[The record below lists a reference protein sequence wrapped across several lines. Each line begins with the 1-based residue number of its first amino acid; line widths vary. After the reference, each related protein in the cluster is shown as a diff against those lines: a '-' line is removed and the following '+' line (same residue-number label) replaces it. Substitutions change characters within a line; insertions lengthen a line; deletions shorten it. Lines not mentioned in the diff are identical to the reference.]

1 MRAILQLKPL
11 LTIHLNAKSQSSLK
25 NKITLKNKLNHARII
40 LEFIPSLIYFLIQKV
55 SVLKHL
61 APLIHIPFKALWLGT
76 ALSMFLSLN
85 LNAEENP
92 TKTEP
97 KSAKGVKNKPKSPV
111 TKVMMTN
118 CDNIKDFNAKQKE
131 VLKAAYQFGSKEN
144 LGYEMAGIAWKES
157 CAGTYKINFSDP
169 SAGIYHAYIPS
180 VLKSYGHNNSPFLR
194 NVMGELLIKDDAFAS
209 EVALKELLY
218 WKTRYHD
225 NLKDM
230 IKSYN
235 KGSRWEKNEK
245 ANADAEKYYEE
256 IQDKIRR
263 LKESKIFDSQS
274 SNDQELQKSANS
286 NLDLDPIGNAMPQ
299 TLAKTETKE
308 TQIEE
313 TQTQKSQEMKEAA
326 SEQAIKKPLEKEK
339 DKPMYFAQINSS
351 ADFAPAKKS
360 PKKPAK
366 ASPKRSSKNNI
377 SVKNNTKTAS
387 KSKEVCKN
395 CSPGQRNA
403 ILANHITLMQEL

>member
-1 MRAILQLKPL
+1 M
-11 LTIHLNAKSQSSLK
+11 
-25 NKITLKNKLNHARII
+25 
-40 LEFIPSLIYFLIQKV
+40 
-55 SVLKHL
+55 KHL
-61 APLIHIPFKALWLGT
+61 TPLTHTLFKALWLGV
-76 ALSMFLSLN
+76 ALSASLSLVA
-85 LNAEENP
+85 AESP

-97 KSAKGVKNKPKSPV
+97 KPAKGVKNKPKSPV

-157 CAGTYKINFSDP
+157 CAGVYKINFSDP
-169 SAGIYHAYIPS
+169 SAGVYHSYIPS
-180 VLKSYGHNNSPFLR
+180 VLKSYGHNDSPFLR
-194 NVMGELLIKDDAFAS
+194 NVMGELLIKDDVFAS

-245 ANADAEKYYEE
+245 SNADAEKYYEE
-256 IQDKIRR
+256 IQDRIRR

-299 TLAKTETKE
+299 TLAAQKSQIEKS
-308 TQIEE
+308 QIEE
-313 TQTQKSQEMKEAA
+313 TQAEKPREMKETT
-326 SEQAIKKPLEKEK
+326 SEQITNKPEKAK
-339 DKPMYFAQINSS
+339 DKPMYLAQINS
-351 ADFAPAKKS
+351 ADFTPAKKS

-366 ASPKRSSKNNI
+366 ASPKRFSKNNI
-377 SVKNNTKTAS
+377 NNTKSHTKTAS
-387 KSKEVCKN
+387 KNSKNKEVCKN

>member
-1 MRAILQLKPL
+1 M
-11 LTIHLNAKSQSSLK
+11 
-25 NKITLKNKLNHARII
+25 
-40 LEFIPSLIYFLIQKV
+40 
-55 SVLKHL
+55 KHL
-61 APLIHIPFKALWLGT
+61 TPLTHTIFKALLLGT
-76 ALSMFLSLN
+76 ALSASLSL
-85 LNAEENP
+85 ATEESP

-118 CDNIKDFNAKQKE
+118 CDSIKDFNAKQKE

-157 CAGTYKINFSDP
+157 CAGVYKINFSDP
-169 SAGIYHAYIPS
+169 SAGVYHSYIPS

-235 KGSRWEKNEK
+235 KGSRWERSEK
-245 ANADAEKYYEE
+245 SNAEAEKYYEE
-256 IQDKIRR
+256 IQDRIRR

-299 TLAKTETKE
+299 TLAKTEAKE
-308 TQIEE
+308 TQTE
-313 TQTQKSQEMKEAA
+313 QTQAEKSQEMKEAT
-326 SEQAIKKPLEKEK
+326 SEQTKSKPEKAK
-339 DKPMYFAQINSS
+339 DKPMYLAQINST
-351 ADFAPAKKS
+351 DFIPTKKS
-360 PKKPAK
+360 PKKTAK
-366 ASPKRSSKNNI
+366 VSPKRSPKNN
-377 SVKNNTKTAS
+377 KNNVKSSTKTAS
-387 KSKEVCKN
+387 KKQEVCKN

>member
-1 MRAILQLKPL
+1 M
-11 LTIHLNAKSQSSLK
+11 
-25 NKITLKNKLNHARII
+25 
-40 LEFIPSLIYFLIQKV
+40 
-55 SVLKHL
+55 KHL
-61 APLIHIPFKALWLGT
+61 TPLTHTLFKALLLG
-76 ALSMFLSLN
+76 AVLNASLSLVA
-85 LNAEENP
+85 AESP

-118 CDNIKDFNAKQKE
+118 CDNLKDFNAKQKE

-157 CAGTYKINFSDP
+157 CAGVYKINFSDP
-169 SAGIYHAYIPS
+169 SAGVYRSYIPS
-180 VLKSYGHNNSPFLR
+180 VLKSYGHNDSPFLR

-245 ANADAEKYYEE
+245 SNAEAEKYYEE
-256 IQDKIRR
+256 IQDRIRR

-299 TLAKTETKE
+299 TLAAQKSQIEKS
-308 TQIEE
+308 QIEE
-313 TQTQKSQEMKEAA
+313 TQAEKPQEMKETT
-326 SEQAIKKPLEKEK
+326 SEQITNKPEKAK
-339 DKPMYFAQINSS
+339 DKPMYLAQINS
-351 ADFAPAKKS
+351 ADFTPAKKS

-366 ASPKRSSKNNI
+366 VSQKRSFKNNI
-377 SVKNNTKTAS
+377 KNNVKNNAKTAS
-387 KSKEVCKN
+387 KKQEVCKN

-403 ILANHITLMQEL
+403 ILANRITLMQEL

>member
-1 MRAILQLKPL
+1 M
-11 LTIHLNAKSQSSLK
+11 
-25 NKITLKNKLNHARII
+25 
-40 LEFIPSLIYFLIQKV
+40 
-55 SVLKHL
+55 KHL
-61 APLIHIPFKALWLGT
+61 TPLTHTLFKALWLGV
-76 ALSMFLSLN
+76 ALSASLSLAA
-85 LNAEENP
+85 AESP

-97 KSAKGVKNKPKSPV
+97 KPTKGVKNKPKSPV

-118 CDNIKDFNAKQKE
+118 CDNLKDFNAKQKE

-157 CAGTYKINFSDP
+157 CAGVYKINFSDP
-169 SAGIYHAYIPS
+169 SAGVYHSYIPS
-180 VLKSYGHNNSPFLR
+180 VLKSYGHNDSPFLR

-245 ANADAEKYYEE
+245 SNAEAEKYYEE
-256 IQDKIRR
+256 IQDRIRR

-299 TLAKTETKE
+299 TLAAQKS
-308 TQIEE
+308 QIEKSQTE
-313 TQTQKSQEMKEAA
+313 KTQAEKPQEMKEAT
-326 SEQAIKKPLEKEK
+326 SEQTTSKPEKAK
-339 DKPMYFAQINSS
+339 KPMYLAQINS
-351 ADFAPAKKS
+351 ADFTPAKKS

-366 ASPKRSSKNNI
+366 ASPKRFSKNNI

-387 KSKEVCKN
+387 KNSKNKEVCKN

-403 ILANHITLMQEL
+403 ILANHIILMQEL

>member
-1 MRAILQLKPL
+1 M
-11 LTIHLNAKSQSSLK
+11 
-25 NKITLKNKLNHARII
+25 
-40 LEFIPSLIYFLIQKV
+40 
-55 SVLKHL
+55 KHL
-61 APLIHIPFKALWLGT
+61 TPLTHTLFKALWLGAT
-76 ALSMFLSLN
+76 LSASLSLS
-85 LNAEENP
+85 ATESP

-97 KSAKGVKNKPKSPV
+97 KPANKGVKNKPKSPV

-245 ANADAEKYYEE
+245 ANADAEKYYED

-326 SEQAIKKPLEKEK
+326 SERAIKKPLEKAK
-339 DKPMYFAQINSS
+339 DKPMYFAQINS

-366 ASPKRSSKNNI
+366 ASPKRSSKNKNNI

-387 KSKEVCKN
+387 KKQEVCKN

>member
-1 MRAILQLKPL
+1 M
-11 LTIHLNAKSQSSLK
+11 
-25 NKITLKNKLNHARII
+25 
-40 LEFIPSLIYFLIQKV
+40 
-55 SVLKHL
+55 KHL
-61 APLIHIPFKALWLGT
+61 TPLTHTLFKALWLGVV
-76 ALSMFLSLN
+76 LSASLSLIA
-85 LNAEENP
+85 AESP

-97 KSAKGVKNKPKSPV
+97 KPAKGVKNKPKSPV

-118 CDNIKDFNAKQKE
+118 CDNLKDFNAKQKE

-157 CAGTYKINFSDP
+157 CAGVYKINFSDP
-169 SAGIYHAYIPS
+169 SAGVYHSYIPS
-180 VLKSYGHNNSPFLR
+180 VLKSYGHNDSPFLR

-209 EVALKELLY
+209 QVALKELLY

-245 ANADAEKYYEE
+245 SNADAEKYYEE
-256 IQDKIRR
+256 IQDRIRR

-308 TQIEE
+308 TQTEE
-313 TQTQKSQEMKEAA
+313 TQAEKSQEMKEAT
-326 SEQAIKKPLEKEK
+326 SEQAINKPLEKER
-339 DKPMYFAQINSS
+339 DKPMYLAQINS
-351 ADFAPAKKS
+351 ADFTPAKKS

-366 ASPKRSSKNNI
+366 VSPKRSSKNNTK
-377 SVKNNTKTAS
+377 SHAKTAS
-387 KSKEVCKN
+387 KNSKNKEMCKN

>member
-1 MRAILQLKPL
+1 M
-11 LTIHLNAKSQSSLK
+11 
-25 NKITLKNKLNHARII
+25 
-40 LEFIPSLIYFLIQKV
+40 
-55 SVLKHL
+55 KHL
-61 APLIHIPFKALWLGT
+61 TPLTHTIFKALFLGT
-76 ALSMFLSLN
+76 ALSASLSLS
-85 LNAEENP
+85 ATESP
-92 TKTEP
+92 T
-97 KSAKGVKNKPKSPV
+97 KGVKNKPKSPV

-118 CDNIKDFNAKQKE
+118 CDSIKDFNANQKE

-157 CAGTYKINFSDP
+157 CAGVYKINFSDP
-169 SAGIYHAYIPS
+169 SAGVYHSYIPS
-180 VLKSYGHNNSPFLR
+180 VLKSYGHNDSPFLR
-194 NVMGELLIKDDAFAS
+194 NVMGELLIKNDAFAS
-209 EVALKELLY
+209 EVALRELLY

-245 ANADAEKYYEE
+245 SNADAEKYYED
-256 IQDKIRR
+256 IQDRIRR

-299 TLAKTETKE
+299 TLIAKE
-308 TQIEE
+308 TQTEK
-313 TQTQKSQEMKEAA
+313 TQTEKTQTEQTQAEKSQEMKETT
-326 SEQAIKKPLEKEK
+326 SEQTKSKPEKAK
-339 DKPMYFAQINSS
+339 DKPMYLAQINN
-351 ADFAPAKKS
+351 ADFTPAKKS

-366 ASPKRSSKNNI
+366 VSQKRPKNN
-377 SVKNNTKTAS
+377 KNNAKSNTKIAS
-387 KSKEVCKN
+387 KKQEVCKN

>member
-1 MRAILQLKPL
+1 M
-11 LTIHLNAKSQSSLK
+11 
-25 NKITLKNKLNHARII
+25 
-40 LEFIPSLIYFLIQKV
+40 
-55 SVLKHL
+55 KHL
-61 APLIHIPFKALWLGT
+61 TPLTHTLFKALWLGV
-76 ALSMFLSLN
+76 ALSTSLSLVA
-85 LNAEENP
+85 AESP

-97 KSAKGVKNKPKSPV
+97 KSAKGVKNKPKSPI

-118 CDNIKDFNAKQKE
+118 CDNLKDFNAKQKE

-157 CAGTYKINFSDP
+157 CAGVYKINFSDP
-169 SAGIYHAYIPS
+169 SAGVYHSYIPS
-180 VLKSYGHNNSPFLR
+180 VLKSYGHNDSPFLR

-245 ANADAEKYYEE
+245 SNADAEKYYEE
-256 IQDKIRR
+256 IQDRIRR

-299 TLAKTETKE
+299 TLAAQKS
-308 TQIEE
+308 QIEKSQTEE
-313 TQTQKSQEMKEAA
+313 TQAEKPQGMKEAT
-326 SEQAIKKPLEKEK
+326 SEQITNKPEKAK
-339 DKPMYFAQINSS
+339 DKPMYLAQINST
-351 ADFAPAKKS
+351 DFTPAKKS
-360 PKKPAK
+360 SQKPAK
-366 ASPKRSSKNNI
+366 ASQKRSFKNNI
-377 SVKNNTKTAS
+377 KNNVKNNAKTAS
-387 KSKEVCKN
+387 KNSKNKEVCKN
-395 CSPGQRNA
+395 CSPGQRNT

>member
-1 MRAILQLKPL
+1 M
-11 LTIHLNAKSQSSLK
+11 
-25 NKITLKNKLNHARII
+25 
-40 LEFIPSLIYFLIQKV
+40 
-55 SVLKHL
+55 KHL

-76 ALSMFLSLN
+76 ALSTFLSLN

-97 KSAKGVKNKPKSPV
+97 KPAKRVKNKPKSPV
-111 TKVMMTN
+111 TNVMMTN

-209 EVALKELLY
+209 EVALKELIY

-256 IQDKIRR
+256 IQDRIRR

-313 TQTQKSQEMKEAA
+313 NQTQKSQEMKEAT
-326 SEQAIKKPLEKEK
+326 SEQITNKPEKAK
-339 DKPMYFAQINSS
+339 DKPMYFAQINN
-351 ADFAPAKKS
+351 ADFVPAKKS

>member
-1 MRAILQLKPL
+1 M
-11 LTIHLNAKSQSSLK
+11 
-25 NKITLKNKLNHARII
+25 
-40 LEFIPSLIYFLIQKV
+40 
-55 SVLKHL
+55 KHL
-61 APLIHIPFKALWLGT
+61 TPLTHTLFKALWLGV
-76 ALSMFLSLN
+76 ALSASLSL
-85 LNAEENP
+85 AATESP

-97 KSAKGVKNKPKSPV
+97 KPTKGVKNKPKSPV

-118 CDNIKDFNAKQKE
+118 CDNLKDFNAKQKE
-131 VLKAAYQFGSKEN
+131 VLKAAYRFGSKEN

-256 IQDKIRR
+256 IQDRIRR

-299 TLAKTETKE
+299 TLAQTETKK

-313 TQTQKSQEMKEAA
+313 TQAEKPQEMKEAT
-326 SEQAIKKPLEKEK
+326 SEQITNKPEKAK
-339 DKPMYFAQINSS
+339 DKPMYFAQINST
-351 ADFAPAKKS
+351 DFTPAKKS

-366 ASPKRSSKNNI
+366 ASPKRFSKNNI
-377 SVKNNTKTAS
+377 NNAKSNAKTASKNS

>member
-1 MRAILQLKPL
+1 MTPL
-11 LTIHLNAKSQSSLK
+11 TH
-25 NKITLKNKLNHARII
+25 TL
-40 LEFIPSLIYFLIQKV
+40 
-55 SVLKHL
+55 
-61 APLIHIPFKALWLGT
+61 FKALWLGA
-76 ALSMFLSLN
+76 ALSASLSLVA
-85 LNAEENP
+85 AESP

-97 KSAKGVKNKPKSPV
+97 KPAKGVKNKPKSPV

-118 CDNIKDFNAKQKE
+118 CDNLKDFNAKQKE

-157 CAGTYKINFSDP
+157 CAGVYKINFSDP
-169 SAGIYHAYIPS
+169 SAGVYHSYIPS
-180 VLKSYGHNNSPFLR
+180 VLKSYGHNDSPFLR

-245 ANADAEKYYEE
+245 SNADAEKYYKE
-256 IQDKIRR
+256 IQDRIRR

-299 TLAKTETKE
+299 TLAAQKS
-308 TQIEE
+308 QIEKSQTE
-313 TQTQKSQEMKEAA
+313 KTQAEKPQEMKEAT
-326 SEQAIKKPLEKEK
+326 SEQTKSKPEKAK
-339 DKPMYFAQINSS
+339 DKPMYLAQINS
-351 ADFAPAKKS
+351 ADFTPAKKS

-366 ASPKRSSKNNI
+366 ASPKRSSKNNTK
-377 SVKNNTKTAS
+377 SHAKTAS
-387 KSKEVCKN
+387 KNSKKQEVCKN

>member
-1 MRAILQLKPL
+1 MTPL
-11 LTIHLNAKSQSSLK
+11 THTI
-25 NKITLKNKLNHARII
+25 
-40 LEFIPSLIYFLIQKV
+40 
-55 SVLKHL
+55 
-61 APLIHIPFKALWLGT
+61 FKALLLGT
-76 ALSMFLSLN
+76 ALSTSLSLAA
-85 LNAEENP
+85 AESP

-157 CAGTYKINFSDP
+157 CAGVYKINFSDP
-169 SAGIYHAYIPS
+169 SAGVYHSYIPS
-180 VLKSYGHNNSPFLR
+180 VLKSYGHNDSPFLR

-245 ANADAEKYYEE
+245 SNADAEKYYEE
-256 IQDKIRR
+256 IQDRIRR

-299 TLAKTETKE
+299 TLAQTETKK

-313 TQTQKSQEMKEAA
+313 TQAEKPQEMKEAT
-326 SEQAIKKPLEKEK
+326 SEQTKSKPEKAK
-339 DKPMYFAQINSS
+339 DKPMYLAQINSS
-351 ADFAPAKKS
+351 DFTPAKKS

-366 ASPKRSSKNNI
+366 VSPKRSSKNNTK
-377 SVKNNTKTAS
+377 SHAKTAS
-387 KSKEVCKN
+387 KNSKNKEVCKN

>member
-1 MRAILQLKPL
+1 M
-11 LTIHLNAKSQSSLK
+11 
-25 NKITLKNKLNHARII
+25 
-40 LEFIPSLIYFLIQKV
+40 
-55 SVLKHL
+55 KHL
-61 APLIHIPFKALWLGT
+61 TSLTHTLFKALWLGAT
-76 ALSMFLSLN
+76 LSASLSLVA
-85 LNAEENP
+85 AESP

-97 KSAKGVKNKPKSPV
+97 KPAKGVKNKPKSPV

-118 CDNIKDFNAKQKE
+118 CDNLKDFNAKQKE

-157 CAGTYKINFSDP
+157 CAGVYKINFSDP
-169 SAGIYHAYIPS
+169 SAGVYHSYIPS
-180 VLKSYGHNNSPFLR
+180 VLKSYGHNDSPFLR

-235 KGSRWEKNEK
+235 KGSRWERSEK
-245 ANADAEKYYEE
+245 SNADAEKYYEE

-299 TLAKTETKE
+299 ALIAKETKIE
-308 TQIEE
+308 KTQAE
-313 TQTQKSQEMKEAA
+313 KSQEMKEAT
-326 SEQAIKKPLEKEK
+326 SEQTTSKPEKAK
-339 DKPMYFAQINSS
+339 DKPMYLAQINS
-351 ADFAPAKKS
+351 ADFTPAKKS

-377 SVKNNTKTAS
+377 KNNVKSNTKTAS
-387 KSKEVCKN
+387 KKQEVCKN

>member
-1 MRAILQLKPL
+1 M
-11 LTIHLNAKSQSSLK
+11 
-25 NKITLKNKLNHARII
+25 
-40 LEFIPSLIYFLIQKV
+40 
-55 SVLKHL
+55 KHL
-61 APLIHIPFKALWLGT
+61 TPLTHTLFKALWLGT
-76 ALSMFLSLN
+76 VLSTSLSLVA
-85 LNAEENP
+85 AESP

-97 KSAKGVKNKPKSPV
+97 KPTKGVKNKPKSPV

-118 CDNIKDFNAKQKE
+118 CDNLKDFNAKQKE

-157 CAGTYKINFSDP
+157 CAGVYKINFSDP
-169 SAGIYHAYIPS
+169 SAGVYHSYIPS
-180 VLKSYGHNNSPFLR
+180 VLKSYGHNDSPFLR

-245 ANADAEKYYEE
+245 SNADAEKYYEE
-256 IQDKIRR
+256 IQDRIRR

-299 TLAKTETKE
+299 TLAAQKS
-308 TQIEE
+308 QIEKSQTEE
-313 TQTQKSQEMKEAA
+313 TQAEKSQEMKEAT
-326 SEQAIKKPLEKEK
+326 SEQTANKPEKAK
-339 DKPMYFAQINSS
+339 DKPMYFAQINS
-351 ADFAPAKKS
+351 ADFTPAKKS

-387 KSKEVCKN
+387 KNSKNKEVCKN

>member
-1 MRAILQLKPL
+1 M
-11 LTIHLNAKSQSSLK
+11 
-25 NKITLKNKLNHARII
+25 
-40 LEFIPSLIYFLIQKV
+40 
-55 SVLKHL
+55 KHL
-61 APLIHIPFKALWLGT
+61 TPLTHTLFKALWLGT
-76 ALSMFLSLN
+76 VLSASLSLVA
-85 LNAEENP
+85 AESP

-97 KSAKGVKNKPKSPV
+97 KPAKGVKNKPKSPV

-118 CDNIKDFNAKQKE
+118 CDNLKDFNAKQKE

-209 EVALKELLY
+209 QVALKELLY

-256 IQDKIRR
+256 IQDRIRR

-308 TQIEE
+308 TQTEE
-313 TQTQKSQEMKEAA
+313 TQAEKSQEMKEAT
-326 SEQAIKKPLEKEK
+326 SEQAINKPLEKER
-339 DKPMYFAQINSS
+339 DKPMYLAQINS
-351 ADFAPAKKS
+351 ADFTPAKKS

-366 ASPKRSSKNNI
+366 VSPKRSSKNNTK
-377 SVKNNTKTAS
+377 SHAKTAS
-387 KSKEVCKN
+387 KNSKNKEMCKN

>member
-1 MRAILQLKPL
+1 M
-11 LTIHLNAKSQSSLK
+11 
-25 NKITLKNKLNHARII
+25 
-40 LEFIPSLIYFLIQKV
+40 

-61 APLIHIPFKALWLGT
+61 APLIHIPFKALWLGA

-118 CDNIKDFNAKQKE
+118 CDNLKDFNAKQKE

-209 EVALKELLY
+209 EVALKELIY

-256 IQDKIRR
+256 IQDRIRR

-274 SNDQELQKSANS
+274 SNDQELQKSTNS

-313 TQTQKSQEMKEAA
+313 NQTQKSQEMKEAT
-326 SEQAIKKPLEKEK
+326 SEQITNKPEKAK
-339 DKPMYFAQINSS
+339 DKPMYFAQINN

>member
-1 MRAILQLKPL
+1 M
-11 LTIHLNAKSQSSLK
+11 
-25 NKITLKNKLNHARII
+25 
-40 LEFIPSLIYFLIQKV
+40 
-55 SVLKHL
+55 KHL
-61 APLIHIPFKALWLGT
+61 TPLTHTLFKALWLGV
-76 ALSMFLSLN
+76 ALSASLSLVA
-85 LNAEENP
+85 AESP
-92 TKTEP
+92 TKTES

-118 CDNIKDFNAKQKE
+118 CDNLKDFNAKQKE

-157 CAGTYKINFSDP
+157 CAGVYKINFSDP
-169 SAGIYHAYIPS
+169 SAGVYHSYIPS
-180 VLKSYGHNNSPFLR
+180 VLKSYGHNDSPFLR

-235 KGSRWEKNEK
+235 KGSRWERSEK
-245 ANADAEKYYEE
+245 SNAEAEKYYEE
-256 IQDKIRR
+256 IQDRIRR

-299 TLAKTETKE
+299 TLAQTETKK

-313 TQTQKSQEMKEAA
+313 TQAEKPQEMKEAT
-326 SEQAIKKPLEKEK
+326 SEQAINKPLEKER
-339 DKPMYFAQINSS
+339 DKPMYLAQINST
-351 ADFAPAKKS
+351 DFTPAKKRS
-360 PKKPAK
+360 QKPAK
-366 ASPKRSSKNNI
+366 ASPKRFSKNNI

-387 KSKEVCKN
+387 KNSKNKEVCKN

>member
-1 MRAILQLKPL
+1 M
-11 LTIHLNAKSQSSLK
+11 
-25 NKITLKNKLNHARII
+25 
-40 LEFIPSLIYFLIQKV
+40 
-55 SVLKHL
+55 KHL
-61 APLIHIPFKALWLGT
+61 TPLTHTLFKALWLGAT
-76 ALSMFLSLN
+76 LSASLSLAA
-85 LNAEENP
+85 AESP

-97 KSAKGVKNKPKSPV
+97 KPAKGVKNKPKSPV

-118 CDNIKDFNAKQKE
+118 CDNLKDFNAKQKE

-209 EVALKELLY
+209 QVALKELLY

-245 ANADAEKYYEE
+245 SNADAEKYYEE
-256 IQDKIRR
+256 IQDRIRR
-263 LKESKIFDSQS
+263 LKESKIFDSQF

-308 TQIEE
+308 TQIEK
-313 TQTQKSQEMKEAA
+313 TQTQKSQEMKETT
-326 SEQAIKKPLEKEK
+326 SEQITNKPEKAK

-351 ADFAPAKKS
+351 DFTPAKKS
-360 PKKPAK
+360 PKRPAK
-366 ASPKRSSKNNI
+366 VSQKRSSKNNI
-377 SVKNNTKTAS
+377 NNTKSHTKTAS
-387 KSKEVCKN
+387 KKQEVCKN

>member
-1 MRAILQLKPL
+1 M
-11 LTIHLNAKSQSSLK
+11 
-25 NKITLKNKLNHARII
+25 
-40 LEFIPSLIYFLIQKV
+40 
-55 SVLKHL
+55 KHL
-61 APLIHIPFKALWLGT
+61 TPLTHTLFKALWLGT
-76 ALSMFLSLN
+76 ALSASLSLAA
-85 LNAEENP
+85 AESP
-92 TKTEP
+92 TKG
-97 KSAKGVKNKPKSPV
+97 AKNKSKSPV

-118 CDNIKDFNAKQKE
+118 CDNLKDFNAKQKE
-131 VLKAAYQFGSKEN
+131 VLKSAYQFGSKEN

-157 CAGTYKINFSDP
+157 CAGVYKINFSDP
-169 SAGIYHAYIPS
+169 SAGVYHSYIPS
-180 VLKSYGHNNSPFLR
+180 VLKSYGHNDSPFLR

-245 ANADAEKYYEE
+245 SNADAEKYYEE
-256 IQDKIRR
+256 IQDRIRR

-299 TLAKTETKE
+299 TLAAQKS
-308 TQIEE
+308 QIEKSQTE
-313 TQTQKSQEMKEAA
+313 QTQAERSQEMKEAT
-326 SEQAIKKPLEKEK
+326 SEQTKSKPEKAK
-339 DKPMYFAQINSS
+339 DKPMYLAQINS
-351 ADFAPAKKS
+351 ADFTPAKKS

-366 ASPKRSSKNNI
+366 VSQKRSPKKDKNN
-377 SVKNNTKTAS
+377 VKNSTKTAS
-387 KSKEVCKN
+387 KKQEVCKN

-403 ILANHITLMQEL
+403 ILANRITLMQEL

>member
-1 MRAILQLKPL
+1 M
-11 LTIHLNAKSQSSLK
+11 
-25 NKITLKNKLNHARII
+25 
-40 LEFIPSLIYFLIQKV
+40 
-55 SVLKHL
+55 KHL
-61 APLIHIPFKALWLGT
+61 TPLTHTLFKALWLGT
-76 ALSMFLSLN
+76 ALSTSLSL
-85 LNAEENP
+85 AATESP

-97 KSAKGVKNKPKSPV
+97 KPAKGVKNKPKSPV

-118 CDNIKDFNAKQKE
+118 CDNLKDFNAKQKE

-256 IQDKIRR
+256 IQDRIRR

-299 TLAKTETKE
+299 TLATQKSQIEKS
-308 TQIEE
+308 QIEE
-313 TQTQKSQEMKEAA
+313 TQAEKPQEMKEAT
-326 SEQAIKKPLEKEK
+326 SEQITNKPEKAK
-339 DKPMYFAQINSS
+339 DKPMYFAQINN
-351 ADFAPAKKS
+351 ADFVPAKKS

-377 SVKNNTKTAS
+377 KNNVKNNTKTAS
-387 KSKEVCKN
+387 KKQEVCKN

-403 ILANHITLMQEL
+403 ILANRITLMQEL

>member
-1 MRAILQLKPL
+1 M
-11 LTIHLNAKSQSSLK
+11 
-25 NKITLKNKLNHARII
+25 
-40 LEFIPSLIYFLIQKV
+40 
-55 SVLKHL
+55 KHL
-61 APLIHIPFKALWLGT
+61 TPLTHTLFKALWLGA
-76 ALSMFLSLN
+76 ALNASLSLVA
-85 LNAEENP
+85 AESP

-97 KSAKGVKNKPKSPV
+97 KPAKGVKNKPKSPV

-118 CDNIKDFNAKQKE
+118 CDNLKDFNAKQKE

-157 CAGTYKINFSDP
+157 CAGVYKINFSDP
-169 SAGIYHAYIPS
+169 SAGVYHSYIPS
-180 VLKSYGHNNSPFLR
+180 VLKSYGHNDSPFLR

-245 ANADAEKYYEE
+245 SNADAEKYYEE
-256 IQDKIRR
+256 IQDGIRR

-299 TLAKTETKE
+299 ALSAKE
-308 TQIEE
+308 TQTEE
-313 TQTQKSQEMKEAA
+313 TQAEKSQETQEAT
-326 SEQAIKKPLEKEK
+326 SEPTTSKPEKAK
-339 DKPMYFAQINSS
+339 DKPMYLAQTNS
-351 ADFAPAKKS
+351 ADFTPAKKS
-360 PKKPAK
+360 SQKPAK
-366 ASPKRSSKNNI
+366 VGQKRSSKNNI
-377 SVKNNTKTAS
+377 NNIKNNVKSNTKTAS
-387 KSKEVCKN
+387 KNASKNKEVCKN
-395 CSPGQRNA
+395 CSPGQKNA

>member
-1 MRAILQLKPL
+1 M
-11 LTIHLNAKSQSSLK
+11 
-25 NKITLKNKLNHARII
+25 
-40 LEFIPSLIYFLIQKV
+40 
-55 SVLKHL
+55 KHL
-61 APLIHIPFKALWLGT
+61 TPLTHTLFKALWLGV
-76 ALSMFLSLN
+76 ALSASLSLV
-85 LNAEENP
+85 AAENP

-97 KSAKGVKNKPKSPV
+97 KPAKGVKNKPKSPV

-118 CDNIKDFNAKQKE
+118 CDNLKDFNAKQKE

-157 CAGTYKINFSDP
+157 CAGVYKINFSDP
-169 SAGIYHAYIPS
+169 SAGVYHSYIPS
-180 VLKSYGHNNSPFLR
+180 VLKSYGHNDSPFLR

-209 EVALKELLY
+209 QVALKELLY

-235 KGSRWEKNEK
+235 KGSRWERSEK
-245 ANADAEKYYEE
+245 SNAEAEKYYEE
-256 IQDKIRR
+256 IQDRIRR

-299 TLAKTETKE
+299 TLVAQKS
-308 TQIEE
+308 QIE
-313 TQTQKSQEMKEAA
+313 KSQEMKEAT
-326 SEQAIKKPLEKEK
+326 SEQITNKPEKAK
-339 DKPMYFAQINSS
+339 DKPMYFAQINS
-351 ADFAPAKKS
+351 ADFVPAKKS

-377 SVKNNTKTAS
+377 NNVKSHTKTAS
-387 KSKEVCKN
+387 KNSKKQEVCKN

-403 ILANHITLMQEL
+403 ILANRITLMQEL

>member
-1 MRAILQLKPL
+1 M
-11 LTIHLNAKSQSSLK
+11 
-25 NKITLKNKLNHARII
+25 
-40 LEFIPSLIYFLIQKV
+40 
-55 SVLKHL
+55 KHL
-61 APLIHIPFKALWLGT
+61 TPLTHTIFKALLLGT
-76 ALSMFLSLN
+76 ALSASLSLS
-85 LNAEENP
+85 ATESP

-97 KSAKGVKNKPKSPV
+97 KSAKGVKNKLKSPV

-157 CAGTYKINFSDP
+157 CAGVYKINFSDP
-169 SAGIYHAYIPS
+169 SAGVYHSYIPS
-180 VLKSYGHNNSPFLR
+180 VLKSYGHNDSPFLR
-194 NVMGELLIKDDAFAS
+194 NVMGELLIKNDSFAS

-245 ANADAEKYYEE
+245 SNADAEKYYED
-256 IQDKIRR
+256 IQDRIRR

-299 TLAKTETKE
+299 TLAAKE
-308 TQIEE
+308 TQTE
-313 TQTQKSQEMKEAA
+313 QTQAEKSQAEKSQEMKEAT
-326 SEQAIKKPLEKEK
+326 SEQTTSKPEKAK
-339 DKPMYFAQINSS
+339 DKPMYLAQINS
-351 ADFAPAKKS
+351 ADFTPTKKS
-360 PKKPAK
+360 SQKPAK
-366 ASPKRSSKNNI
+366 VSQKRSPKNNKNNAK
-377 SVKNNTKTAS
+377 SSTKTAS
-387 KSKEVCKN
+387 KKQEVCKN

>member
-1 MRAILQLKPL
+1 M
-11 LTIHLNAKSQSSLK
+11 
-25 NKITLKNKLNHARII
+25 
-40 LEFIPSLIYFLIQKV
+40 
-55 SVLKHL
+55 KHL
-61 APLIHIPFKALWLGT
+61 TPLTHTLFKALWLGT
-76 ALSMFLSLN
+76 ALSVSLSLVV
-85 LNAEENP
+85 AESP

-97 KSAKGVKNKPKSPV
+97 KPAKGVKNKPKSPV

-118 CDNIKDFNAKQKE
+118 CDNLKDFNAKQKE
-131 VLKAAYQFGSKEN
+131 VLKFAYQFGSKEN

-157 CAGTYKINFSDP
+157 CAGVYKINFSDP
-169 SAGIYHAYIPS
+169 SAGVYHSYIPS
-180 VLKSYGHNNSPFLR
+180 VLKSYGHNDSPFLR

-225 NLKDM
+225 NIKDM

-245 ANADAEKYYEE
+245 SNADAEKYYEE
-256 IQDKIRR
+256 IQDRIRR

-299 TLAKTETKE
+299 TLAAQKSQIEKS
-308 TQIEE
+308 QIEE
-313 TQTQKSQEMKEAA
+313 TQAEKPQEMKEATSEPIA
-326 SEQAIKKPLEKEK
+326 SKPEKEK
-339 DKPMYFAQINSS
+339 DKPMYLAQINST
-351 ADFAPAKKS
+351 DFTPAKKS
-360 PKKPAK
+360 SQKPAK
-366 ASPKRSSKNNI
+366 ASPKRFSKNNI

-387 KSKEVCKN
+387 KNSKNKEVCKN

>member
-1 MRAILQLKPL
+1 M
-11 LTIHLNAKSQSSLK
+11 
-25 NKITLKNKLNHARII
+25 
-40 LEFIPSLIYFLIQKV
+40 
-55 SVLKHL
+55 KHL
-61 APLIHIPFKALWLGT
+61 TPLTHTIFKALLLGT
-76 ALSMFLSLN
+76 ALSASLSL
-85 LNAEENP
+85 AATESP

-157 CAGTYKINFSDP
+157 CAGVYKINFSDP
-169 SAGIYHAYIPS
+169 SAGVYHSYIPS
-180 VLKSYGHNNSPFLR
+180 VLKSYGHNDSPFLR
-194 NVMGELLIKDDAFAS
+194 NVMGELLIKNDAFAS

-225 NLKDM
+225 NLKNM

-235 KGSRWEKNEK
+235 KGSRWERSEK
-245 ANADAEKYYEE
+245 SNTEAEKYYEE
-256 IQDKIRR
+256 IQDRIRR

-299 TLAKTETKE
+299 TLAKTEAKE
-308 TQIEE
+308 TQTE
-313 TQTQKSQEMKEAA
+313 QTQAEKSQEMKEAT
-326 SEQAIKKPLEKEK
+326 SEQTTSKPEKAK
-339 DKPMYFAQINSS
+339 DKPMYLAQINST
-351 ADFAPAKKS
+351 DFIPTKKS
-360 PKKPAK
+360 PKKTAK
-366 ASPKRSSKNNI
+366 VSPKRSPKNN
-377 SVKNNTKTAS
+377 KNNAKSSTKTAS
-387 KSKEVCKN
+387 KKQEVCKN

>member
-1 MRAILQLKPL
+1 M
-11 LTIHLNAKSQSSLK
+11 
-25 NKITLKNKLNHARII
+25 
-40 LEFIPSLIYFLIQKV
+40 
-55 SVLKHL
+55 KHL
-61 APLIHIPFKALWLGT
+61 TPLTHTLFKALWLGA
-76 ALSMFLSLN
+76 ALSTSLSLVA
-85 LNAEENP
+85 AESP

-97 KSAKGVKNKPKSPV
+97 KPAKGVKNKPKSPV

-118 CDNIKDFNAKQKE
+118 CDNLKDFNAKQKE

-157 CAGTYKINFSDP
+157 CAGVYKINFSDP
-169 SAGIYHAYIPS
+169 SAGVYHSYIPS

-225 NLKDM
+225 NLKNM

-245 ANADAEKYYEE
+245 SNAEAEKYYEE
-256 IQDKIRR
+256 IQDRIRR

-299 TLAKTETKE
+299 TLAQTETKKTQIE
-308 TQIEE
+308 KSQIEE
-313 TQTQKSQEMKEAA
+313 TQAEKPQEMKEAT
-326 SEQAIKKPLEKEK
+326 SEQITNKPEKAK
-339 DKPMYFAQINSS
+339 DKPMYLAQINS
-351 ADFAPAKKS
+351 ADFTSAKKS
-360 PKKPAK
+360 SQKPAK

-387 KSKEVCKN
+387 KNSKNKEVCKN

>member
-1 MRAILQLKPL
+1 M
-11 LTIHLNAKSQSSLK
+11 
-25 NKITLKNKLNHARII
+25 
-40 LEFIPSLIYFLIQKV
+40 
-55 SVLKHL
+55 KHL
-61 APLIHIPFKALWLGT
+61 TPLTHTIFKALLLST
-76 ALSMFLSLN
+76 ALSASLSLAA
-85 LNAEENP
+85 AESP
-92 TKTEP
+92 AKTEP
-97 KSAKGVKNKPKSPV
+97 KPAKGVKNKPKSPV

-118 CDNIKDFNAKQKE
+118 CDNIKDFNTKQKE

-157 CAGTYKINFSDP
+157 CAGVYKINFSDP
-169 SAGIYHAYIPS
+169 SAGVYHSYIPS
-180 VLKSYGHNNSPFLR
+180 VLKSYGHNDSPFLR
-194 NVMGELLIKDDAFAS
+194 NVMGELLIKNDAFAS

-245 ANADAEKYYEE
+245 SNADAEKYYED
-256 IQDKIRR
+256 IQDRIRR

-274 SNDQELQKSANS
+274 NNDQELQKSANS

-299 TLAKTETKE
+299 TLAKTEAKE
-308 TQIEE
+308 TQTE
-313 TQTQKSQEMKEAA
+313 QTQAEKSQEMKEAT
-326 SEQAIKKPLEKEK
+326 SEQTKSKPEKAK
-339 DKPMYFAQINSS
+339 DKPMYLAQTNS
-351 ADFAPAKKS
+351 ADFTPAKKS

-366 ASPKRSSKNNI
+366 VSQKRSPKNNKNNI
-377 SVKNNTKTAS
+377 KSSAKTAS
-387 KSKEVCKN
+387 KKQEVCKN

>member
-1 MRAILQLKPL
+1 M
-11 LTIHLNAKSQSSLK
+11 
-25 NKITLKNKLNHARII
+25 
-40 LEFIPSLIYFLIQKV
+40 
-55 SVLKHL
+55 KHL
-61 APLIHIPFKALWLGT
+61 TPLTHTIFKALLLGT
-76 ALSMFLSLN
+76 ALSASLSLVA
-85 LNAEENP
+85 AESP

-97 KSAKGVKNKPKSPV
+97 KPAKGVKNKPKSPV

-118 CDNIKDFNAKQKE
+118 CDNLKDFNAKQKE

-157 CAGTYKINFSDP
+157 CAGVYKINFSDP
-169 SAGIYHAYIPS
+169 SAGVYHSYIPS
-180 VLKSYGHNNSPFLR
+180 VLKSYGHNDSPFLR

-245 ANADAEKYYEE
+245 SNADAEKYYEE
-256 IQDKIRR
+256 IQDRIRR

-299 TLAKTETKE
+299 TLAQTETKK

-313 TQTQKSQEMKEAA
+313 TQAEKPQEMKEAT
-326 SEQAIKKPLEKEK
+326 SEQTKSKLEKAK
-339 DKPMYFAQINSS
+339 DKPMYFAQINST
-351 ADFAPAKKS
+351 DFTPAKKS

-366 ASPKRSSKNNI
+366 VSQKRSFKNNI
-377 SVKNNTKTAS
+377 KNNVKNNAKTAS
-387 KSKEVCKN
+387 KKQEVCKN

>member
-1 MRAILQLKPL
+1 M
-11 LTIHLNAKSQSSLK
+11 
-25 NKITLKNKLNHARII
+25 
-40 LEFIPSLIYFLIQKV
+40 
-55 SVLKHL
+55 KHL
-61 APLIHIPFKALWLGT
+61 TPLTHTLFKALWLGT
-76 ALSMFLSLN
+76 VLSASLSLVA
-85 LNAEENP
+85 AESP

-97 KSAKGVKNKPKSPV
+97 KPAKGVKNKPKSPV

-118 CDNIKDFNAKQKE
+118 CDNLKDFNAKQKE

-144 LGYEMAGIAWKES
+144 LGYEMASIAWKES
-157 CAGTYKINFSDP
+157 CAGVYKINFSDP
-169 SAGIYHAYIPS
+169 SAGVYHSYIPS
-180 VLKSYGHNNSPFLR
+180 VLKSYGHNDSPFLR

-245 ANADAEKYYEE
+245 SNAEAEKYYEE
-256 IQDKIRR
+256 IQDRIRR

-299 TLAKTETKE
+299 TLAAQKSQIEKS
-308 TQIEE
+308 QIEE
-313 TQTQKSQEMKEAA
+313 TQAEKPQEMKETT
-326 SEQAIKKPLEKEK
+326 SEQITNKPEKAK
-339 DKPMYFAQINSS
+339 DKPMYLAQINST
-351 ADFAPAKKS
+351 DFTPAKKRS
-360 PKKPAK
+360 QKPARV
-366 ASPKRSSKNNI
+366 SQKRSSKNNI

-387 KSKEVCKN
+387 KNSKNKEMCKN

>member
-1 MRAILQLKPL
+1 MKHSTPL
-11 LTIHLNAKSQSSLK
+11 TH
-25 NKITLKNKLNHARII
+25 TL
-40 LEFIPSLIYFLIQKV
+40 
-55 SVLKHL
+55 
-61 APLIHIPFKALWLGT
+61 FKALWLGAT
-76 ALSMFLSLN
+76 LSASLSLAA
-85 LNAEENP
+85 AESP

-97 KSAKGVKNKPKSPV
+97 KPAKGVKNKPKSPV

-118 CDNIKDFNAKQKE
+118 CDNLKDFNAKQKE

-157 CAGTYKINFSDP
+157 CAGVYKINFSDP
-169 SAGIYHAYIPS
+169 SAGVYHSYIPS
-180 VLKSYGHNNSPFLR
+180 VLKSYGHNDSPFLR

-245 ANADAEKYYEE
+245 SNAEAEKYYEE
-256 IQDKIRR
+256 IQDRIRR

-299 TLAKTETKE
+299 TLAAQKS
-308 TQIEE
+308 QIEKSQIE
-313 TQTQKSQEMKEAA
+313 QTQAKKPQEMKEPT
-326 SEQAIKKPLEKEK
+326 SEQTKSKPEKAK
-339 DKPMYFAQINSS
+339 DKPMYLAQINS
-351 ADFAPAKKS
+351 ADFTPAKKS

-366 ASPKRSSKNNI
+366 VSSKRSHKNNI
-377 SVKNNTKTAS
+377 KNNVKSNTKTAS

-403 ILANHITLMQEL
+403 ILANRITLMQEL

>member
-1 MRAILQLKPL
+1 M
-11 LTIHLNAKSQSSLK
+11 
-25 NKITLKNKLNHARII
+25 
-40 LEFIPSLIYFLIQKV
+40 
-55 SVLKHL
+55 KHL
-61 APLIHIPFKALWLGT
+61 TPLTHTIFKALWLGT
-76 ALSMFLSLN
+76 ALSTSLSL
-85 LNAEENP
+85 AATESP

-97 KSAKGVKNKPKSPV
+97 KPAKGVKNKPKSPV

-157 CAGTYKINFSDP
+157 CAGVYKINFSDP
-169 SAGIYHAYIPS
+169 SAGVYHSYIPS
-180 VLKSYGHNNSPFLR
+180 VLKSYGHNDSPFLR

-245 ANADAEKYYEE
+245 SNADAEKYYEE
-256 IQDKIRR
+256 IQDRIRR

-299 TLAKTETKE
+299 TLAAQKSQIEKS
-308 TQIEE
+308 QIEE
-313 TQTQKSQEMKEAA
+313 TQAEKPQEMKETT
-326 SEQAIKKPLEKEK
+326 SEQTTNKPEK
-339 DKPMYFAQINSS
+339 DKPMYLAQINST
-351 ADFAPAKKS
+351 DFTPAKKS

-366 ASPKRSSKNNI
+366 ANPKRFSKNNI

-387 KSKEVCKN
+387 KNSKNKEMCKN

>member
-1 MRAILQLKPL
+1 M
-11 LTIHLNAKSQSSLK
+11 
-25 NKITLKNKLNHARII
+25 
-40 LEFIPSLIYFLIQKV
+40 
-55 SVLKHL
+55 KHL
-61 APLIHIPFKALWLGT
+61 TPLTHTIFKALLLGT
-76 ALSMFLSLN
+76 ALNASLSLAA
-85 LNAEENP
+85 AESP
-92 TKTEP
+92 T
-97 KSAKGVKNKPKSPV
+97 KGVKNKPKSPV

-118 CDNIKDFNAKQKE
+118 CDSIKDFNAKQKE

-157 CAGTYKINFSDP
+157 CAGVYKINFSDP
-169 SAGIYHAYIPS
+169 SAGVYHSYIPS
-180 VLKSYGHNNSPFLR
+180 VLKSYGHNDSPFLR
-194 NVMGELLIKDDAFAS
+194 NVMGELLIKNDSFAS

-245 ANADAEKYYEE
+245 SNADAEKYYEE
-256 IQDKIRR
+256 IQDRIRR

-299 TLAKTETKE
+299 TLIAKE
-308 TQIEE
+308 TQTE
-313 TQTQKSQEMKEAA
+313 QTQAEKSQEMKEAT
-326 SEQAIKKPLEKEK
+326 SEQTTSKPEKAK
-339 DKPMYFAQINSS
+339 DKPMYLAQINN
-351 ADFAPAKKS
+351 ADFTPAKKS
-360 PKKPAK
+360 PKKPARM
-366 ASPKRSSKNNI
+366 SQKRPKNN
-377 SVKNNTKTAS
+377 KNNAKSSTKTAS
-387 KSKEVCKN
+387 KKQEVCKN

>member
-1 MRAILQLKPL
+1 M
-11 LTIHLNAKSQSSLK
+11 
-25 NKITLKNKLNHARII
+25 
-40 LEFIPSLIYFLIQKV
+40 
-55 SVLKHL
+55 KHL
-61 APLIHIPFKALWLGT
+61 TPLTHTLFKALWLGT
-76 ALSMFLSLN
+76 VLSTSLSLVA
-85 LNAEENP
+85 AESP

-97 KSAKGVKNKPKSPV
+97 KPAKGVKNKPKSPV

-118 CDNIKDFNAKQKE
+118 CDNLKDFNAKQKE

-157 CAGTYKINFSDP
+157 CAGVYKINFSDP

-286 NLDLDPIGNAMPQ
+286 NLDLDPIGNTMPQ

-313 TQTQKSQEMKEAA
+313 TQTQKSQEMKETT
-326 SEQAIKKPLEKEK
+326 SEQTTSKPEKAK
-339 DKPMYFAQINSS
+339 DKPMYLAQNNST
-351 ADFAPAKKS
+351 DFTPAKKS

-366 ASPKRSSKNNI
+366 ASPKRSFKNNI

-387 KSKEVCKN
+387 KKQEVCKN

>member
-1 MRAILQLKPL
+1 M
-11 LTIHLNAKSQSSLK
+11 
-25 NKITLKNKLNHARII
+25 
-40 LEFIPSLIYFLIQKV
+40 
-55 SVLKHL
+55 KHL
-61 APLIHIPFKALWLGT
+61 TPLTHTLFKALWLGA
-76 ALSMFLSLN
+76 ALSTFLSLN
-85 LNAEENP
+85 LNAEESP

-111 TKVMMTN
+111 TNVMMTN

-157 CAGTYKINFSDP
+157 CAGVYKINFSDP
-169 SAGIYHAYIPS
+169 SAGVYHSYIPS
-180 VLKSYGHNNSPFLR
+180 VLKSYGHNDSPFLR

-245 ANADAEKYYEE
+245 SNADAEKYYEE
-256 IQDKIRR
+256 IQDRIRR

-299 TLAKTETKE
+299 TLAAQKSQIEKS
-308 TQIEE
+308 QIEE
-313 TQTQKSQEMKEAA
+313 TQAEKPREMKEAT
-326 SEQAIKKPLEKEK
+326 SEQITSKPEKAK
-339 DKPMYFAQINSS
+339 DKPMYLAQINS
-351 ADFAPAKKS
+351 ADFTPAKKS

-366 ASPKRSSKNNI
+366 ASPKRSSKNNTNN
-377 SVKNNTKTAS
+377 VKSHTKTAS
-387 KSKEVCKN
+387 KNSKNKEVCKN

>member
-1 MRAILQLKPL
+1 M
-11 LTIHLNAKSQSSLK
+11 
-25 NKITLKNKLNHARII
+25 
-40 LEFIPSLIYFLIQKV
+40 
-55 SVLKHL
+55 KHL
-61 APLIHIPFKALWLGT
+61 TPLTHTLFKALLLGT
-76 ALSMFLSLN
+76 ALSASLSL
-85 LNAEENP
+85 AATESP

-97 KSAKGVKNKPKSPV
+97 KPAKGVKNKPKSPV

-118 CDNIKDFNAKQKE
+118 CDNLKDFNAKQKE

-180 VLKSYGHNNSPFLR
+180 VLKSYGHNDSPFLR

-245 ANADAEKYYEE
+245 SNADAEKYYEE
-256 IQDKIRR
+256 IQDRIRR

-313 TQTQKSQEMKEAA
+313 TQTEKPQEMKEAT
-326 SEQAIKKPLEKEK
+326 SEQTANKPEKAK
-339 DKPMYFAQINSS
+339 DKPMYLAQINST
-351 ADFAPAKKS
+351 DFTPVKKS

-366 ASPKRSSKNNI
+366 VSQKRSFKNNI
-377 SVKNNTKTAS
+377 KNNVKNNAKTAS
-387 KSKEVCKN
+387 KKQEVCKN

>member
-1 MRAILQLKPL
+1 M
-11 LTIHLNAKSQSSLK
+11 
-25 NKITLKNKLNHARII
+25 
-40 LEFIPSLIYFLIQKV
+40 

-76 ALSMFLSLN
+76 ALSVFLSLN
-85 LNAEENP
+85 LNAEESP

-97 KSAKGVKNKPKSPV
+97 KPAKGVKNKPKSPV

-157 CAGTYKINFSDP
+157 CAGVYKINFSDP
-169 SAGIYHAYIPS
+169 SAGVYHSYIPS
-180 VLKSYGHNNSPFLR
+180 VLKSYGHNDSPFLR

-209 EVALKELLY
+209 EVALRELLY

-235 KGSRWEKNEK
+235 KGSRWERNEK
-245 ANADAEKYYEE
+245 SNAEAEKYYEE
-256 IQDKIRR
+256 IQDRIRR

-299 TLAKTETKE
+299 TLVAQKSQIEKS
-308 TQIEE
+308 QIEE
-313 TQTQKSQEMKEAA
+313 TQAEKSQEMKETA
-326 SEQAIKKPLEKEK
+326 SERAIKKPLEKEK
-339 DKPMYFAQINSS
+339 DKPMYFAQINS

>member
-1 MRAILQLKPL
+1 M
-11 LTIHLNAKSQSSLK
+11 
-25 NKITLKNKLNHARII
+25 
-40 LEFIPSLIYFLIQKV
+40 
-55 SVLKHL
+55 KHL
-61 APLIHIPFKALWLGT
+61 TPLTHTLFKALWLGAT
-76 ALSMFLSLN
+76 LSASLSLVA
-85 LNAEENP
+85 AESP

-97 KSAKGVKNKPKSPV
+97 KPAKGVKNKPKSPV

-118 CDNIKDFNAKQKE
+118 CDNLKDFNAKQKE

-157 CAGTYKINFSDP
+157 CAGVYKINFSDP
-169 SAGIYHAYIPS
+169 SAGVYHSYIPS
-180 VLKSYGHNNSPFLR
+180 VLKSYGHNDSPFLR

-245 ANADAEKYYEE
+245 SNADAEKYYEE

-263 LKESKIFDSQS
+263 LKESKIFDSRS

-299 TLAKTETKE
+299 TLAAQKS
-308 TQIEE
+308 QIEKSQTEE
-313 TQTQKSQEMKEAA
+313 TQAEKSQEMKEAT
-326 SEQAIKKPLEKEK
+326 SEQITNKPEKAK
-339 DKPMYFAQINSS
+339 DKPMYLAQINS
-351 ADFAPAKKS
+351 ADFTPAKKS

-366 ASPKRSSKNNI
+366 ANPKRSSKNNI

>member
-1 MRAILQLKPL
+1 M
-11 LTIHLNAKSQSSLK
+11 
-25 NKITLKNKLNHARII
+25 
-40 LEFIPSLIYFLIQKV
+40 
-55 SVLKHL
+55 KHL
-61 APLIHIPFKALWLGT
+61 TPLTHTIFKALLLGT
-76 ALSMFLSLN
+76 ALSASLSLVA
-85 LNAEENP
+85 AESP

-118 CDNIKDFNAKQKE
+118 CDSIKDFNAKQKE

-144 LGYEMAGIAWKES
+144 LGYEMASIAWKES
-157 CAGTYKINFSDP
+157 CAGVYKINFSDP

-194 NVMGELLIKDDAFAS
+194 NVMGELLIRNDALAS

-235 KGSRWEKNEK
+235 KGSRWERSEK
-245 ANADAEKYYEE
+245 SNAEAEKYYED
-256 IQDKIRR
+256 IQDRIRR
-263 LKESKIFDSQS
+263 LKESKIFDSY
-274 SNDQELQKSANS
+274 SNNEEALQKSANS

-299 TLAKTETKE
+299 TSAKAEAK
-308 TQIEE
+308 E
-313 TQTQKSQEMKEAA
+313 TQTQKSQEIKEATTLA
-326 SEQAIKKPLEKEK
+326 NNPKKQEIKQIEHKPL
-339 DKPMYFAQINSS
+339 YLTQ
-351 ADFAPAKKS
+351 ADFTHFTQAKNS
-360 PKKPAK
+360 KKTAK
-366 ASPKRSSKNNI
+366 VSPKRSPKNNKNNI
-377 SVKNNTKTAS
+377 KSNTKTAS
-387 KSKEVCKN
+387 KKQEVCKN

-403 ILANHITLMQEL
+403 ILANRITIMQEL

>member
-1 MRAILQLKPL
+1 M
-11 LTIHLNAKSQSSLK
+11 
-25 NKITLKNKLNHARII
+25 
-40 LEFIPSLIYFLIQKV
+40 
-55 SVLKHL
+55 KHL
-61 APLIHIPFKALWLGT
+61 TPLTHTIFKALLLGT
-76 ALSMFLSLN
+76 ALSASLSL
-85 LNAEENP
+85 AATESP

-97 KSAKGVKNKPKSPV
+97 KPAKGVKNKPKSPI

-169 SAGIYHAYIPS
+169 SAGVYHSYIPS
-180 VLKSYGHNNSPFLR
+180 VLKSYGHNDSPFLR

-256 IQDKIRR
+256 IQDRIRR

-286 NLDLDPIGNAMPQ
+286 NLDLDPIGSAMPQ

-313 TQTQKSQEMKEAA
+313 TQAEKPREMKETT
-326 SEQAIKKPLEKEK
+326 SEQTTNKPEKAK
-339 DKPMYFAQINSS
+339 DKPMYLAQINST
-351 ADFAPAKKS
+351 DFTPAKKRS
-360 PKKPAK
+360 QKPAK

-377 SVKNNTKTAS
+377 NNVKSHTKTASKNS